1 MASMLLRAFRHAAR
15 SAASA
20 ASRSRCAAVEAASS
34 RLASGGAPNR
44 LLGIGLPITSPPSM
58 VRGLSSQPH
67 EDVAE
72 SAYHLDPDLFDP
84 EASEVDFVEFVADD
98 KDLASDEALWALYE
112 RWCNFFGEE
121 RDRDEMNRRFDHFKK
136 NAFYVDRVNKE
147 AIRDGQSHRLE
158 LNMFADGK
166 LREQVAYKL
175 LGRNPASVHI
185 EMGNSELEQMKV
197 ITITHGDWPAAGA
210 KEEGKQNDLTTTSY
224 MPNCQDFLYRLMP
237 RRISG
242 GEEDDVPLMIK
253 VLGLNLKDNAQGLA
267 SVYDPLKKW
276 MDNRYRHLHNSG
288 STPADVTL
296 LFTWANSVGG
306 KSELTG
312 NHTNS
317 RMTSRDGVHGVLL
330 HHRTADGH
338 PPVTFAI
345 ASQETDGVRVT
356 GCPRFTMGPSN
367 SGDVTAKDMWDE
379 IKKWESQIDEWQR
392 PILQDKSLPE
402 WYPVTLF
409 NELCYLNAGGTIW
422 TDGQPPK
429 NTSLSSATE
438 PFNLNTFSTEKEE

>member
-136 NAFYVDRVNKE
+136 NAFLVDRFNKE
-147 AIRDGQSHRLE
+147 AIRDGRSHRLE

-166 LREQVAYKL
+166 LREQVACKASSRLASGGAPNCL
-175 LGRNPASVHI
+175 LGIGFPITSPPSMVRGLSSQPHEDVAETASPSTP
-185 EMGNSELEQMKV
+185 NSSTLNQYVCVGK
-197 ITITHGDWPAAGA
+197 ITIGA
-210 KEEGKQNDLTTTSY
+210 Y
-224 MPNCQDFLYRLMP
+224 
-237 RRISG
+237 
-242 GEEDDVPLMIK
+242 
-253 VLGLNLKDNAQGLA
+253 
-267 SVYDPLKKW
+267 
-276 MDNRYRHLHNSG
+276 
-288 STPADVTL
+288 
-296 LFTWANSVGG
+296 
-306 KSELTG
+306 
-312 NHTNS
+312 
-317 RMTSRDGVHGVLL
+317 
-330 HHRTADGH
+330 
-338 PPVTFAI
+338 
-345 ASQETDGVRVT
+345 SQ
-356 GCPRFTMGPSN
+356 
-367 SGDVTAKDMWDE
+367 
-379 IKKWESQIDEWQR
+379 
-392 PILQDKSLPE
+392 
-402 WYPVTLF
+402 
-409 NELCYLNAGGTIW
+409 
-422 TDGQPPK
+422 
-429 NTSLSSATE
+429 
-438 PFNLNTFSTEKEE
+438 